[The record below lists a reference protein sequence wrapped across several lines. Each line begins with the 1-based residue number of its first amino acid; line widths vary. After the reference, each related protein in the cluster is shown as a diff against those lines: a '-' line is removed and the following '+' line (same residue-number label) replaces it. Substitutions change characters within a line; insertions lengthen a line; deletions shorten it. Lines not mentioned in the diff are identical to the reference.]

1 MPKPTDANWE
11 DLANTAAIVD
21 FFYKDK
27 NRGKLGQGGNPT
39 KAALNECA
47 EYLAKTRPVV
57 KGGEKT
63 GLKIGTRWRVIKNL
77 HKAILGVQTS
87 TFLGASGWTYD
98 NEHGFG
104 VTDDNRAEWDNFT
117 SQHPV
122 FKPFSNKT
130 SGKNISCLGHPE
142 IPPKSWELSDWDLF
156 DIVHEIIPATAHG
169 KYVFNRS
176 KKSSSSSSHV
186 PVTGEDDDEAS
197 DKDGNGNT
205 EGPFTQHTPSDNESF
220 PEFIEPQDLAT
231 TTTPST
237 SISSIPKTPAP
248 SKCSISDSSMKRH
261 ASDEFD
267 SPWGSKHSKI
277 TGPEA
282 IASLSRSVDN
292 VGQAIRD
299 AMPTPKQSSVL
310 SPTKKTTT
318 ARDLARK
325 DRDDWKITQEQ
336 YLKLHVLFG
345 ANTVAADSY
354 MTASED
360 DRSDMGLLLLQ
371 MNASACRFS
380 AGLTRFLSEFRK
392 VVSDIFCKIVFDI
405 CFVMHKDE
413 IVKCNKG

>member
-11 DLANTAAIVD
+11 DPADTAAIVD
-21 FFYKDK
+21 FFYKDE
-27 NRGKLGQGGNPT
+27 NHGKLGQGGNPT
-39 KAALNECA
+39 KAALNDSMS
-47 EYLAKTRPVV
+47 TRPVV

-63 GLKIGTRWRVIKNL
+63 GPKIGTRWRVIKNL
-77 HKAILGVQTS
+77 HKAILGVKTS
-87 TFLGASGWTYD
+87 TFPGASGWTYD
-98 NEHGFG
+98 DEHRFG

-122 FKPFSNKT
+122 FKPFSNK
-130 SGKNISCLGHPE
+130 G
-142 IPPKSWELSDWDLF
+142 WDLF
-156 DIVHEIIPATAHG
+156 DMVHEIISATAHG

-197 DKDGNGNT
+197 DKDGDGNT

-248 SKCSISDSSMKRH
+248 SKHSISDSSMKRH

-299 AMPTPKQSSVL
+299 AMPTPKQSSAL

-371 MNASACRFS
+371 MN
-380 AGLTRFLSEFRK
+380 GML
-392 VVSDIFCKIVFDI
+392 
-405 CFVMHKDE
+405 
-413 IVKCNKG
+413 